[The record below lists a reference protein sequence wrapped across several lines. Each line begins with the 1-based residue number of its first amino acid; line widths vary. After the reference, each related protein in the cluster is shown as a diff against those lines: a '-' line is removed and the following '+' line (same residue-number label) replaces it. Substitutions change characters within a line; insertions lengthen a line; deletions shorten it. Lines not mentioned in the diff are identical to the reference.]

1 MNGASRTEN
10 TQSNKAGGGK
20 DFYSVNKEG
29 EERDFLNE
37 IYAHL
42 PFPRS
47 EKNFCRTN
55 GEGEKENLRHEPY
68 TKIRMAD
75 KEECSFLLPSGQEKI
90 FCAEL
95 THKSGKRGEKS
106 RVPLL

>member
-1 MNGASRTEN
+1 MELPARKY
-10 TQSNKAGGGK
+10 TQSKKAGGGK
-20 DFYSVNKEG
+20 DFYSVNKWR
-29 EERDFLNE
+29 EERNFLNE

-47 EKNFCRTN
+47 EKNFCHIK

-75 KEECSFLLPSGQEKI
+75 KAKCSFLTSVG
-90 FCAEL
+90 
-95 THKSGKRGEKS
+95 TGKNFLR
-106 RVPLL
+106 